1 MQLDFCRYTP
11 ADALCVRRYIS
22 GQPYRSCD
30 FTVAGLLLW
39 ADYYGYEF
47 AVRDDTLFVRGRAE
61 DGRTAYLLPVGA
73 MTPVQGAEVLRAYC
87 RGRGEAPLLTFVPQ
101 EAAEAIAARLP
112 CRLEQQ
118 AGWSDYLYLREKLAT
133 LPGNA
138 LHRKRNRVSKFMRE
152 FPDYSFERLGKA
164 NIADARALIAS
175 LQTAESLSDER
186 LAYEAKLI
194 ETALT
199 CFSELGFSGGLLR
212 VGGQPVA
219 LTVGDSMG
227 DTLYVHIEKASRAFE
242 GAYETVNLLF
252 ASSFGADVVYVNRE
266 EDMGLE
272 GLRQAK
278 EGYCPERMVH
288 KFNLALE

>member
-1 MQLDFCRYTP
+1 MC
-11 ADALCVRRYIS
+11 I
-22 GQPYRSCD
+22 
-30 FTVAGLLLW
+30 
-39 ADYYGYEF
+39 
-47 AVRDDTLFVRGRAE
+47 RD
-61 DGRTAYLLPVGA
+61 
-73 MTPVQGAEVLRAYC
+73 
-87 RGRGEAPLLTFVPQ
+87 
-101 EAAEAIAARLP
+101 
-112 CRLEQQ
+112 
-118 AGWSDYLYLREKLAT
+118 S
-133 LPGNA
+133 
-138 LHRKRNRVSKFMRE
+138 RKRNRVSKFMRE
-152 FPDYSFERLGKA
+152 FPDYSFERLGNA
-164 NIADARALIAS
+164 NLADARALIAS